1 MPILRRVLAII
12 EDNHQG
18 FKGALVFGLLLTSV
32 KVFLC
37 WGCGGGGEHMRACAF
52 VMWVLKII
60 FYMWYPQNISLL
72 VNFIVEIFILYR

>member
-1 MPILRRVLAII
+1 MAVPILRRILAII

-37 WGCGGGGEHMRACAF
+37 GGLRGCEHMRACAS

-60 FYMWYPQNISLL
+60 FYMWYPQKYISACK
-72 VNFIVEIFILYR
+72 LYCRNLYSV